1 VSRAGWRTLAVI
13 LAAFA
18 AGHTLGTA
26 APHVTRGATEAAV
39 FRAMQVFRFPI
50 MGFERSY
57 WDFYRGFALTISVQ
71 LALMAAVAWH
81 VGSLGRRDPRQA
93 LPVAVA
99 LLLGCAGV
107 AVISWFFFFG
117 GPIVF
122 SIAATILA
130 AILVRQLATAARQAT
145 DVDHPRHPRIEAPL
159 ASNGEP
165 AEKQVAPRM

>member
-1 VSRAGWRTLAVI
+1 VSRAGWRALAVI
-13 LAAFA
+13 LALFA

-26 APHVTRGATEAAV
+26 APHVTRGPAEAEL
-39 FRAMQVFRFPI
+39 FRAMQGFRFPI

-81 VGSLGRRDPRQA
+81 VGSLARRAPRQA
-93 LPVAVA
+93 LPIAVA
-99 LLLGCAGV
+99 LLVACVGV

-122 SIAATILA
+122 SVVATALA
-130 AILVRQLATAARQAT
+130 GELVRRLVRAPNGIAT
-145 DVDHPRHPRIEAPL
+145 
-159 ASNGEP
+159 
-165 AEKQVAPRM
+165 